1 MSKPSSLTIVNF
13 NRVFT
18 LNRYTLMLDC
28 WKKDPDDRPTFT
40 ELIATLEEMMTVDT
54 PYSDFSL
61 VDEKETYYDDAFAS
75 TSKTVELETH
85 M

>member
-1 MSKPSSLTIVNF
+1 
-13 NRVFT
+13 
-18 LNRYTLMLDC
+18 MLDC
-28 WKKDPDDRPTFT
+28 WKEDPDERPTFT
-40 ELIATLEEMMTVDT
+40 ELIATLEEMMTADT